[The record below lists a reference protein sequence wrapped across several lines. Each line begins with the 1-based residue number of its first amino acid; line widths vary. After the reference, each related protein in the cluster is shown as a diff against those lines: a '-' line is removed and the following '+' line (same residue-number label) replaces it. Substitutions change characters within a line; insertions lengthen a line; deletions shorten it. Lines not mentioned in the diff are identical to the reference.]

1 MPADRRVW
9 PTQSAQQAQAKRRWV
24 RSPRQFLHKMM
35 QIYRKK
41 GFNIAISDGEIAR
54 VLGYG
59 RNRIPKRVRD
69 VLDEIA
75 RTEHQLISTACAYR
89 YLTHDGFAQ
98 SEYLHCVGQAVLC
111 LVTIG
116 GGLEAKVEEYKQAG
130 DLSRALILDTYGSAA
145 AEAAADAAEALI
157 RQELDGRGLKYSR
170 RFSPGYGGWNVAEQA
185 WVLPALQ
192 GDKLGVRLTE
202 GLMMIPRKSITF
214 AVTYGETV
222 VSLHD
227 EDMCDICDMERCRFR
242 RTGKNKTKKE
252 EKNERKSTTQN

>member
-1 MPADRRVW
+1 M
-9 PTQSAQQAQAKRRWV
+9 TQIHRTE
-24 RSPRQFLHKMM
+24 
-35 QIYRKK
+35 
-41 GFNIAISDGEIAR
+41 GFNITISDGEIAR

-75 RTEHQLISTACAYR
+75 RTEHQLISTACAYC
-89 YLTHDGFAQ
+89 YLGHDDFAD
-98 SEYLHCVGQAVLC
+98 SEYMHCVEQAVLC

-116 GGLEAKVEEYKQAG
+116 GGLEARVEEYKQSG

-145 AEAAADAAEALI
+145 AEAAADAAETLI
-157 RQELDGRGLKYSR
+157 RRELDGKGLKCSR

-192 GDKLGVRLTE
+192 GDKLGVHLTE

-214 AVTYGETV
+214 AVTYGETI

-227 EDMCDICDMERCRFR
+227 ENMCDLCDMERCRFR
-242 RTGKNKTKKE
+242 RTGRSKSKKE
-252 EKNERKSTTQN
+252 EKNERKSSTQN

>member
-1 MPADRRVW
+1 MSRV
-9 PTQSAQQAQAKRRWV
+9 
-24 RSPRQFLHKMM
+24 
-35 QIYRKK
+35 YRTK
-41 GFNIAISDGEIAR
+41 GFNISISNDEIAR

-59 RNRIPKRVRD
+59 KNRIPKRVRD

-89 YLTHDGFAQ
+89 YLKHDDFAR
-98 SEYLHCVGQAVLC
+98 SEYLQCIEQAVFC

-157 RQELDGRGLKYSR
+157 RQELDGKGLKYSR

-214 AVTYGETV
+214 AVTYGDTI
-222 VSLHD
+222 VSLRD
-227 EDMCDICDMERCRFR
+227 ENICDVCDMERCRFR
-242 RTGKNKTKKE
+242 RTGKGKTKKKG
-252 EKNERKSTTQN
+252 EK